1 MSQHTPAAP
10 APAPATAASTAV
22 APTGTPGIRLT
33 EVDGVRTLLAAGSGE
48 ITAGLVFRVGA
59 ADETYATSGIT
70 HLVEHLALFRHGV
83 SDLHY
88 NGATA
93 TTYTI
98 FHATG
103 TADEVVTYLSGVC
116 DALRD
121 LPLER
126 LETEREILRTEAAGR
141 SYGPNHQLPL
151 WRYGAQGY
159 GLVSYTEL
167 GAWHLTADA
176 VREWAATRFT
186 RENAVLWI
194 TSDTVPE
201 GLRLDLPP
209 GPRHPMP
216 PVTSALPVTPAYISG
231 DDGGVVMDGVVRRS
245 TAASLF
251 AEILGRALHADLRQK
266 GGYSYATAGHYSPRD
281 ADFATITAYA
291 DALPQKQDAVVG
303 GFVDVLAR
311 LRAGRIEQSEL
322 DAARNKVLKQ
332 FDHPDVH
339 AASLPSY
346 ALNLL
351 VDHANATHDEHRAE
365 LAAVTVDDLGNVARE
380 LHSTA
385 LLQVPGRGADWAGF
399 TEAPQYS
406 ADSDR
411 LTGTRHQSHEDKGTV
426 LTVAAEGV
434 GFSNPHGMITVR
446 YDQCAAMVA
455 YPDGGRRLT
464 GHDGFQISVEPTL
477 YADLTP
483 DRIATIDAAVP
494 PSAVVRAP
502 VRAPDRIP
510 QPRPASEA
518 AARRTGTGGWR
529 RIPTPLLKLGVK
541 AAYAATLFFGL
552 RAVTLTW
559 TVEPRPGTAFVVLHW
574 LLLGG
579 SLALSKVL
587 RKALATREAPE

>member
-1 MSQHTPAAP
+1 MSQQTPAAP
-10 APAPATAASTAV
+10 AAATPAQAPAA
-22 APTGTPGIRLT
+22 GIRLT
-33 EVDGVRTLLAAGSGE
+33 EVDGVRTLLAAGSGP

-201 GLRLDLPP
+201 GLRLDLPS

-216 PVTSALPVTPAYISG
+216 PVTSALPVTPAYIGG
-231 DDGGVVMDGVVRRS
+231 DDGGVVMDGIVRRS

-251 AEILGRALHADLRQK
+251 AEVLGRALYADLRQK

-281 ADFATITAYA
+281 ADFATITAFA

-311 LRAGRIEQSEL
+311 LRAGRIAQAEL

-332 FDHPDVH
+332 FDHPD
-339 AASLPSY
+339 AYAGSLPSY

-351 VDHANATHDEHRAE
+351 VDHPNATHAEHRAE
-365 LAAVTVDDLGNVARE
+365 LAAVTVDDLRDVARE

-406 ADSDR
+406 AEDDR
-411 LTGTRHQSHEDKGTV
+411 LTGTRHRSHDDKDTI
-426 LTVAAEGV
+426 LTVAAEGI
-434 GFSNPHGMITVR
+434 GLSTPGGMITVR
-446 YDQCAAMVA
+446 YDACAAMVA

-464 GHDGFQISVEPTL
+464 GHDGFQIAAEPTL

-494 PSAVVRAP
+494 PTAVVRAP
-502 VRAPDRIP
+502 ERAPERIP

-518 AARRTGTGGWR
+518 AARRTWSGAWR
-529 RIPTPLLKLGVK
+529 RIPAPLLKLGARVSH
-541 AAYAATLFFGL
+541 AATLFFGL

-579 SLALSKVL
+579 SLALSQVL
-587 RKALATREAPE
+587 RKALATREAPERSRA